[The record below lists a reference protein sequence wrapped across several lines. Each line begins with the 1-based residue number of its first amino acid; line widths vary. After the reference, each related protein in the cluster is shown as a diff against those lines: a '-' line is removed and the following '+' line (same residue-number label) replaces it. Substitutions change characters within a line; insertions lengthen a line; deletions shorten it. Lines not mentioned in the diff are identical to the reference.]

1 MKITSIKTPILSPKD
16 KALPELIDF
25 VFSNLPKVKEK
36 SVLIITSKIISILQ
50 GQFKPVNGTDK
61 EQLIYDQAD
70 WLAYSEHSKHKKTI
84 TIKDHILVS
93 SAGIDESN
101 ADGYYIL
108 WPKQPQQTANLIR
121 EELKKRLK
129 IKDLGIIISDT
140 RSMLLRRGTI
150 GVSIAYSGL
159 SWKKSYINK
168 PDLFN
173 KPYNFT
179 EANIVDALAIA
190 GVMEMG
196 EGKEQTPLALI
207 EDIKN
212 IQFKKSNPTKEE
224 LKEFKFNFKEDI
236 YYDLIA
242 NLNWQKKK

>member
-1 MKITSIKTPILSPKD
+1 MKITPIKTHVLSPRD
-16 KALPELIDF
+16 KTLPDLIDF
-25 VFSNLPKVKEK
+25 ISSNLPKIKEK
-36 SVLIITSKIISILQ
+36 SVIVVTSKIISILQ
-50 GQFKPVNGTDK
+50 GQFKPVEGIDK
-61 EQLIYDQAD
+61 DKLIYGQAD
-70 WLAYSEHSKHKKTI
+70 WLAYSKYSKHKKTI

-121 EELKKRLK
+121 EKLKKRLK

-159 SWKKSYINK
+159 SWKRSYINK

-212 IQFKKSNPTKEE
+212 IQFKRNNPTNKE